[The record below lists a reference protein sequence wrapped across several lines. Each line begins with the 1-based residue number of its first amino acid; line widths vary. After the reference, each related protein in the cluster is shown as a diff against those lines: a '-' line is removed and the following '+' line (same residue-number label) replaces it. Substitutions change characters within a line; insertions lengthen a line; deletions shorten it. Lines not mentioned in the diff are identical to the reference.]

1 MGKWFGS
8 VGFSKTEV
16 TDPGVWEESVTVVK
30 SYFGDIISNRWK
42 RQNSGGIN
50 DDINISNIISI
61 VADSFANENY
71 SNIVYAEFLGIKW
84 KVTDVEPQY
93 PRLLLTLG
101 GVYNG
106 EQN

>member
-1 MGKWFGS
+1 MGKWFGN
-8 VGFSKTEV
+8 VGFVKTEM
-16 TDPGVWEESVTVVK
+16 TDPGVWEEVTTVK
-30 SYFGDIISNRWK
+30 SYFGDIMGNRWK

-61 VADSFANENY
+61 VADSFANDNC

-106 EQN
+106 EQT